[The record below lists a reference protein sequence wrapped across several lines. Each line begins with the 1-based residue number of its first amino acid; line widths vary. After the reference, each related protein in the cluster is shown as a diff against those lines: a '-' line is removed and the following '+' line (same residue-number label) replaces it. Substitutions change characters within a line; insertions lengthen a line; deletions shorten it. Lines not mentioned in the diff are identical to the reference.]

1 MPSNE
6 RSLNQQFADLHA
18 HRVATMNPA
27 DLKINVDQRRRLV
40 EASDRSRF
48 VKAGDVVAPFE
59 LSEVDGDTLT
69 LDGLTVDGPLVL
81 IFFRFANCPA
91 CNIALPYYNRHLA
104 PKLAA
109 LGVRLVGVSPQIP
122 ERLVEI
128 KRRHGL
134 DYSIATDTGN
144 RLARRFGILYAFDEP
159 SRQAALAKGTFIG
172 DVTGTGTWELPMPA
186 VVLIDRRHIVRFA
199 EVSPDW
205 LVRTEAETILEA
217 IYDLAE
223 ARAIA

>member
-1 MPSNE
+1 MPSTE

-40 EASDRSRF
+40 EESDRSRF
-48 VKAGDVVAPFE
+48 VKAGDLVAPFV
-59 LSEVDGDTLT
+59 LTEVDGATLT
-69 LDGLTVDGPLVL
+69 LERLTATGPLVL

-91 CNIALPYYNRHLA
+91 CNIALPYYQRRLA
-104 PKLAA
+104 PKLAS
-109 LGVRLVGVSPQIP
+109 LGVTLVAVSPQVP

-128 KRRHGL
+128 KRRHELGFHV
-134 DYSIATDTGN
+134 ATDWDN
-144 RLARRFGILYAFDEP
+144 RLGRRFGILYEFDEP
-159 SRQAALAKGTFIG
+159 SRQAALAKGSFIG

-186 VVLIDRRHIVRFA
+186 VIVIDRRHVVRFV

-205 LVRTEAETILEA
+205 LERTEAEPILEVA
-217 IYDLAE
+217 HDLVE
-223 ARAIA
+223 ARAVA